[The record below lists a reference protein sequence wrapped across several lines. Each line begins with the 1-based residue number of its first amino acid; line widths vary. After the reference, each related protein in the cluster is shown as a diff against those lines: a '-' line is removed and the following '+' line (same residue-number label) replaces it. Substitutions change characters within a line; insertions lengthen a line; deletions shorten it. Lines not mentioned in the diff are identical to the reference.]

1 MRGGSRRFERGS
13 RLSKSF
19 TRGKLIHKLCSFEL
33 YGARISSSY
42 ANVISDWMPASDRRS
57 RTPFHGPLR

>member
-1 MRGGSRRFERGS
+1 MRGGSRRLERGS

-33 YGARISSSY
+33 YGTHDKLI
-42 ANVISDWMPASDRRS
+42 
-57 RTPFHGPLR
+57 LRKCDFRLDACFG